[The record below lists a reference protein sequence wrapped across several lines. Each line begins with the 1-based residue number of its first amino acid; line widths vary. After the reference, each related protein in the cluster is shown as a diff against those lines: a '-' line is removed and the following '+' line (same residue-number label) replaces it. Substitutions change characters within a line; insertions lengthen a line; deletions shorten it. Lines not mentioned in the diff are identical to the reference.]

1 MKENNQ
7 LKQYCDKKIEQGK
20 YKGQY
25 LIYNRKSTDEP
36 ENQKNSL
43 HYQRAENLKYALKE
57 HLSIAPVAISGFC
70 TDGII
75 AEKHSAYKED
85 EIMVI
90 TDNGVVQFRID
101 RPKFHKMMQLL
112 NKKLFKGVIFL
123 CWDRASRNDAD
134 EAILKKLLKND
145 IDLRFTLVSYDKS
158 SSGALHMD
166 IDGMF
171 AQHHS
176 RVTSEKVKLNIR
188 NQREK
193 GICTSKAP
201 VGYLNLGRMDNKP
214 FDPIRAPII
223 KELFEKYA
231 TDNYSLAELTHW
243 AIKQGFTMS
252 PMRRKR
258 TVEEKQK
265 EEESD
270 TQTEIT
276 PVAHIPSRSSIHKI
290 LSSPF
295 YLGKIKGNDGVFIKS
310 NSHGSLVSEETFT
323 QVQKILNKKNVS
335 VKYSSELF
343 YPYRGL
349 IRCGECKRVYTPYI
363 KKSIQYYCVNC
374 KPHCENKTKNF
385 NNRIIDH
392 AISTSIGK
400 LILTEDELNQIE
412 ESTVTELPELEQKRT
427 EHLASI
433 DRQKRK
439 IKEDIT
445 YLQQNKLNLLR
456 TGVYTPESYLES
468 EQELNNQYVQL
479 EQQEQ
484 SINASILKTVRKVIE
499 LSELLKNLMIY
510 DFIANPTEKDEI
522 IRNIFSE
529 LSFSENSLQ
538 FKCKNG
544 FEALEQRL
552 VSSCALKEWIYELPS
567 HHHRINQSIKE
578 LEGFCNDPPT

>member
-1 MKENNQ
+1 MKEINQ
-7 LKQYCDKKIEQGK
+7 YSDKKIEQGV
-20 YKGQY
+20 YRDQY
-25 LIYNRKSTDEP
+25 FIYNRKSTDEP

-43 HYQRAENLKYALKE
+43 HYQRAENLKYAIKE
-57 HLSIAPVAISGFC
+57 HLSIASVTIPGFC

-90 TDNGVVQFRID
+90 TDNGNVQFRID

-188 NQREK
+188 NQKEK

-201 VGYLNLGRMDNKP
+201 VGYLNLGSMDNKP
-214 FDPIRAPII
+214 LDPVRAPII

-231 TDNYSLAELTHW
+231 TNNWSLSELTQW

-295 YLGKIKGNDGVFIKS
+295 YVGKIRGNDGVLIKS
-310 NSHGSLVSEETFT
+310 NSHKPLISEETFT
-323 QVQKILNKKNVS
+323 QVQKILNRKNVS

-349 IRCGECKRVYTPYI
+349 IRCGRCRRAYTPYI
-363 KKSIQYYCVNC
+363 KKGIHYYSVNC
-374 KPHCENKTKNF
+374 KPLCDNRSKNF
-385 NNRIIDH
+385 NNRIIDT

-400 LILTEDELNQIE
+400 LILTEDELSQIE
-412 ESTVTELPELEQKRT
+412 KSTVTELPELEQKRI

-445 YLQQNKLNLLR
+445 YLDQNKLNLLK

-468 EQELNNQYVQL
+468 EQELNNQYVHL

-484 SINASILKTVRKVIE
+484 TTNASILETVQEVIK
-499 LSELLKNLMIY
+499 LSELLKNLMVY

-522 IRNIFSE
+522 SRYIFSE
-529 LSFSENSLQ
+529 LSFSEYSLQ
-538 FKCKNG
+538 FKCRNG

-567 HHHRINQSIKE
+567 LAESIKCSIRE
-578 LEGFCNDPPT
+578 LIPYCHDLPIL